1 MRRDDIPLF
10 PLNAVLFPG
19 SRLRLRVFE
28 PRYFDML
35 RECGRRGIGFGVV
48 CILDGVEAGPP
59 AIPAAYG
66 SLVRIEDFG
75 HTEDGLL
82 GLTVEAEARFH
93 AHRTRV
99 RDNGLVVADLDVL
112 EEPAERLAPQH
123 ALLGTL
129 LLQVLEHTGSDLRDA
144 PKACFDDAA
153 WVGWRLAELLPLDLP
168 ERQRLMELDT
178 PGARLDHLLQAL
190 SGMER
195 PPR

>member
-93 AHRTRV
+93 AHRTR
-99 RDNGLVVADLDVL
+99 RA
-112 EEPAERLAPQH
+112 
-123 ALLGTL
+123 T
-129 LLQVLEHTGSDLRDA
+129 
-144 PKACFDDAA
+144 
-153 WVGWRLAELLPLDLP
+153 
-168 ERQRLMELDT
+168 
-178 PGARLDHLLQAL
+178 GARAVSAATTKAVVVSSIAVLAADYVITSVLV
-190 SGMER
+190 
-195 PPR
+195 